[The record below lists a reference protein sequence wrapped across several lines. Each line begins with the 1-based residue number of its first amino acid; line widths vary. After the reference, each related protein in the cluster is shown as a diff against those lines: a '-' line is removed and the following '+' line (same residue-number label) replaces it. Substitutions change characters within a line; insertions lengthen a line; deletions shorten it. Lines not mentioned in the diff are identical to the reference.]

1 MRAETRGKGGS
12 QSPHWR
18 ERHSGQWEPQMQRPW
33 GRSMPGELEQQH
45 TSMWEQLTTAL
56 VKWLKRG
63 KWHPWFL
70 QADSTVLL
78 SEARVKI
85 TPAPSPAP
93 YRLGEHSHWHVLS
106 KWPVNGS
113 LFPHWREG
121 NWRPEQYFIHLCTP
135 KTYQSDQDIFGHPV
149 NVHWLTEWI
158 LSIYMH
164 ICILLITLRLPYT
177 KQKGTRKSG
186 NLLPG
191 LYLCADAGRRME
203 PVPMRHTWDTAG
215 LSVKKR
221 RL

>member
-93 YRLGEHSHWHVLS
+93 YRLGEHSHWRVLS

-113 LFPHWREG
+113 LFPTGERATEG
-121 NWRPEQYFIHLCTP
+121 QNNILFISVPPRPTKVTRTFL
-135 KTYQSDQDIFGHPV
+135 DI
-149 NVHWLTEWI
+149 
-158 LSIYMH
+158 
-164 ICILLITLRLPYT
+164 
-177 KQKGTRKSG
+177 Q
-186 NLLPG
+186 
-191 LYLCADAGRRME
+191 
-203 PVPMRHTWDTAG
+203 
-215 LSVKKR
+215 
-221 RL
+221 